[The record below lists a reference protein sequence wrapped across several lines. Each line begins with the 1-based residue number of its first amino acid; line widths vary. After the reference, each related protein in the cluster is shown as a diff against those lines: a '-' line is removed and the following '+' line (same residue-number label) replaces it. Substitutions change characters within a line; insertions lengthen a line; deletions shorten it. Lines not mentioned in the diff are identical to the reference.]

1 MTEKERKFC
10 DIYAAQGFANAT
22 KAYLLAYGGGYNT
35 ANSAA
40 CKKLKKQEIKDYLAQ
55 LQKDAY
61 EAAFITPERIAKELA
76 DVAFTDV
83 DLREMSLANKLRAL
97 ELLQKQFGLQ
107 MQKVQTEGET
117 AININI
123 TGDDD
128 K

>member
-10 DIYAAQGFANAT
+10 DIYAGQNFSNAT
-22 KAYLLAYGGGYNT
+22 KAYLLAYGGSYDT

-40 CKKLKKQEIKDYLAQ
+40 CKKLKKQEIRDYLFS
-55 LQKDAY
+55 LQHDAY
-61 EAAFITPERIAKELA
+61 QAAMITPERVAKELA
-76 DVAFTDV
+76 EVAFAEKGDEYYT
-83 DLREMSLANKLRAL
+83 APNKLRAL
-97 ELLQKQFGLQ
+97 DLLQKQLGLQ
-107 MQKVQTEGET
+107 TQKVQTEGET

>member
-10 DIYAAQGFANAT
+10 DIYAGQNFSNAT
-22 KAYLLAYGGGYNT
+22 KAYLLAYGGSYDT

-40 CKKLKKQEIKDYLAQ
+40 CKKLKKQEIRDYLFS
-55 LQKDAY
+55 LQHDAY
-61 EAAFITPERIAKELA
+61 QAAMITPERVAKELA
-76 DVAFTDV
+76 EVAFAEKGDEYYTTP
-83 DLREMSLANKLRAL
+83 NKLRAL
-97 ELLQKQFGLQ
+97 DLLQKQLGLQ
-107 MQKVQTEGET
+107 TQKVQTEGET